1 MANELKINRLP
12 AKTWNWLHVNETKL
26 EWDLEQTQWQ
36 AEETIFAAAGEQK
49 APVRLSIAGEQAYN
63 GKRVHLRAE
72 ENSSMTVL
80 MDLRTAAHL
89 AVHTEIQAESNG
101 KIRLIQIQYTGE
113 QSVLYSDI
121 QGVCGAGGQIELIQI
136 FLGRGDV
143 YADCTVNLVGD
154 GSDFQA
160 DMGYLAQKT
169 QKLDM
174 NTVVNHIG
182 KKTTS
187 RIQADGALKDSAE
200 KLFRGTID
208 FKQGASESEGNEQ
221 ENVILLG
228 EDIVNRTVP
237 LILCAEESVVGN
249 HGATIGEL
257 DDDLLFYFESRGID
271 RKTAENMMARAA
283 LDRLI
288 RLIDDET
295 VRETAERQLEEVL
308 VS

>member
-1 MANELKINRLP
+1 M
-12 AKTWNWLHVNETKL
+12 
-26 EWDLEQTQWQ
+26 
-36 AEETIFAAAGEQK
+36 
-49 APVRLSIAGEQAYN
+49 
-63 GKRVHLRAE
+63 
-72 ENSSMTVL
+72 
-80 MDLRTAAHL
+80 
-89 AVHTEIQAESNG
+89 
-101 KIRLIQIQYTGE
+101 
-113 QSVLYSDI
+113 
-121 QGVCGAGGQIELIQI
+121 
-136 FLGRGDV
+136 
-143 YADCTVNLVGD
+143 NLVGD

>member
-89 AVHTEIQAESNG
+89 AVRTEIQAESNG

-136 FLGRGDV
+136 FLGKGDV

-308 VS
+308 AS